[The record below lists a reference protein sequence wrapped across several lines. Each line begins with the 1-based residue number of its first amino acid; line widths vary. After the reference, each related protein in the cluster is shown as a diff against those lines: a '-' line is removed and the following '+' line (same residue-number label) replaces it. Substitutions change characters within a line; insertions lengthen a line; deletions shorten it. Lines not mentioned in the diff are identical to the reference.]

1 MSVFIRLRNES
12 GFFVDP
18 ETGFSLSFDQEKPL
32 PDNLG
37 KRTRDWISGG
47 GLIKIIKD
55 ETFSSSSPQ
64 EWGEEDNQTQ
74 ASEELQENDNNL
86 EKQFEGLSVSDLRK
100 LCKDLGLTYGRKQD
114 KADLINLIVAFESKA
129 KQ

>member
-1 MSVFIRLRNES
+1 VSVFIRLRNES

-18 ETGFSLSFDQEKPL
+18 ETGFSLSFDQKKPL

-47 GLIKIIKD
+47 GLVKIVKD

-64 EWGEEDNQTQ
+64 EWGEEDYQTQ
-74 ASEELQENDNNL
+74 TTEEPQANDNNP
-86 EKQFEGLSVSDLRK
+86 ENRFEGLSVSDLRK
-100 LCKDLGLTYGRKQD
+100 RCKDLGLTYGRKQD
-114 KADLINLIVAFESKA
+114 KADLINLITAFEAKA
-129 KQ
+129 NQ